1 MKKIVLFGTGSI
13 SKFLT
18 MHIKEDIEI
27 VAYLADNEYGI
38 LNGVPIVTV
47 NDLKNIEYDFVV
59 VAFGN
64 SIKGIE
70 NLKDKGIPDDKIVG
84 YAYTGLLY
92 KDNFFQQ
99 TLNEIRHDLIRDEQ
113 IPYLFDLPTREIYL
127 CDTNVKKNEAVI
139 SRDFVREQTLSNL
152 ADEIYRNKV
161 EGCVTE
167 IGVSKGFFAQKINY
181 LFPDRNLYLFDTY
194 AGLLKKDTEYAM
206 SLGWGEKAYAIS
218 PEMVSAEDVLEIMPY
233 KNKCIIKQ
241 GYFPDSFD
249 LGESIA
255 FASFDIDFYDSTKRG
270 LEIIY
275 PHLSVGGY
283 IMVHDFNNIAF
294 EECKR
299 AVHEFCIENNVTYV
313 PLPDISGS
321 VVITK

>member
-13 SKFLT
+13 SKFLA
-18 MHIKEDIEI
+18 MHIKEEVEI
-27 VAYLADNEYGI
+27 VAYLADNEHGI
-38 LNGVPIVTV
+38 LNGVPVV
-47 NDLKNIEYDFVV
+47 AFNDLKNIEFDFIV

-70 NLKDKGIPDDKIVG
+70 ILKDKGIPDEKIVG

-92 KDNFFQQ
+92 KDNCIQQ
-99 TLNEIRHDLIRDEQ
+99 TLNEIKHNLIRDEQ
-113 IPYLFDLPTREIYL
+113 IPYLFDLTTREIYL
-127 CDTNVKKNEAVI
+127 CDTNVIKNEAII

-152 ADEIYRNKV
+152 ATEIYRNKV
-161 EGCVTE
+161 EGCVAE
-167 IGVSKGFFAQKINY
+167 IGVSKGIFAQKINY
-181 LFPDRNLYLFDTY
+181 LFPDRSLYLFDTY
-194 AGLLKKDTEYAM
+194 AGLLEKDIEYAM
-206 SLGWGEKAYAIS
+206 SLGWGEKAYAMS
-218 PEMVSAEDVLEIMPY
+218 PEMVSVEEVLEIMPY

-249 LGESIA
+249 LEESIA
-255 FASFDIDFYDSTKRG
+255 FASFDIDFYESTKRG
-270 LEIIY
+270 LEVIY

-313 PLPDISGS
+313 PIPDISGS